1 MKFLRF
7 IVKGQMI
14 KKDPNSPFYQMVS
27 GSSNYYIAKFS
38 MDAAWTGFACLA
50 HFEADGAEEYVPIKY
65 GKVIFPE
72 KILQHKTFT
81 VQVIGRKK
89 DTILLTNK
97 NKVIQIGGN

>member
-1 MKFLRF
+1 MKSLRF

-14 KKDPNSPFYQMVS
+14 KKDPDSPFYQMVA

-50 HFEADGAEEYVPIKY
+50 HFEADGDEEYVPIKY
-65 GKVIFPE
+65 GKAIFPE
-72 KILQHKTFT
+72 NILKYKSFT
-81 VQVIGRKK
+81 VQVIGRKN
-89 DTILLTNK
+89 DTILVTNK